1 MSDGFTNSPNGLT
14 SFGIPLI
21 GSGPTIP
28 VTTGKYFFVD
38 SGNPAANIG
47 TFNQPNTTIK
57 AAVTQCVNNR
67 GDVIIVGPGHAETI
81 STATSLTLNKAGIT
95 IVGLGN
101 GSLRPTL
108 TFSATA
114 SILNV
119 TAANIKMENILIVGA
134 IDNIVTGFALSAAAD
149 GFTLKNVEV
158 RDGASDEEFNILMT
172 IAALCSDVTIDGLIF
187 HGLAGGMTDCIVA
200 AGAADRF
207 KLINSYIR
215 CDASDHIADFTA
227 AASVGV
233 IIENNRLINID
244 AAAGLG
250 IGLHNSCNGYVSRN
264 YVTNLKDTVV
274 GITGTGMAYCENYMS
289 NALNA
294 SGIILPAVDR

>member
-1 MSDGFTNSPNGLT
+1 MGLTNHPEGLT
-14 SFGIPLI
+14 SFGVPLI

-28 VTTGKYFFVD
+28 VTTGEYFWVD
-38 SGNPAANIG
+38 SGSVNPIYG
-47 TFNQPNTTIK
+47 TFKGPFATVK
-57 AAVTQCVNNR
+57 DAVTKCVANR
-67 GDVIIVGPGHAETI
+67 SDVIIIGPGHAETI
-81 STATSLTLNKAGIT
+81 SSATSLALNKAGVH
-95 IVGLGN
+95 IVGLGS

-119 TAANIKMENILIVGA
+119 SAANVTLENVLIVGA

-158 RDGASDEEFNILMT
+158 RDGASDEEFLVLMT
-172 IAALCSDVTIDGLIF
+172 IAALCADVTIDGLTY
-187 HGLAGGMTDCIVA
+187 HGLGGGMTDCIVA

-207 KLINSYIR
+207 KLVNSYIR
-215 CDASDHIADFTA
+215 CDASDHICDFTA

-233 IIENNRLINID
+233 IIDNNRLINID
-244 AAAGLG
+244 TGAGLG
-250 IGLHNSCNGYVSRN
+250 IGLHNSSNGYVSRN
-264 YVTNLKDTVV
+264 HVTNLKDTVV

-294 SGIILPAVDR
+294 SGIILPAVDS

>member
-1 MSDGFTNSPNGLT
+1 MPPTNNPNGIT
-14 SFGIPLI
+14 SYGIPVI
-21 GSGPTIP
+21 GSSPQIP
-28 VTTGKYFFVD
+28 VTSGKYFFVD
-38 SGNPAANIG
+38 SGNPAANRG
-47 TFNQPNTTIK
+47 TFEQPYTTAD
-57 AAVTQCVNNR
+57 AAVNAGLANR
-67 GDVIIVGPGHAETI
+67 GDVIILLPGHTETI
-81 STATSLTLNKAGIT
+81 SGATSLVLDKAGIH
-95 IVGLGN
+95 IVGIGN

-108 TFSATA
+108 TFSATD
-114 SILNV
+114 SIINM
-119 TAANIKMENILIVGA
+119 TAADCVIENVLIAGA
-134 IDNIVTGFALSAAAD
+134 IDNIVTCFALSAAAD
-149 GFTLKNVEV
+149 GFRLQNVEV
-158 RDGASDEEFNILMT
+158 RDGASDEEFLILMT
-172 IAALCSDVTIDGLIF
+172 IAALCSDVTIDGLVF

-215 CDASDHIADFTA
+215 CDASDHIGDFTA

-250 IGLHNSCNGYVSRN
+250 IGLHNSSNGYVSKN

-294 SGIILPAVDR
+294 SGIILPAVDS